1 MRPGEE
7 VEVQSRFEGSWVRG
21 FEVAE
26 IDTDQS
32 APSVL
37 IRRRSDGEVRADA
50 VPAQRRAREL
60 TRHSLDR
67 AERLTRPLHRLY

>member
-1 MRPGEE
+1 MTTRGGLVRPGEE

-37 IRRRSDGEVRADA
+37 IRRRSDGEVLPMRFPLSA
-50 VPAQRRAREL
+50 VRENQPG
-60 TRHSLDR
+60 TRWTVPSV
-67 AERLTRPLHRLY
+67 